1 LNITDRQGKKLGT
14 VWFNLAG
21 GTIQQVRFDN

>member
-1 LNITDRQGKKLGT
+1 LNITDRQGKKFGT

-21 GTIQQVRFDN
+21 GTVQQVRFDK